1 MALPPSYKV
10 RSAASDIGAQ
20 LQTWRKLRGLTTQ
33 QLSDRAG
40 ISRATLQRVE
50 NGDGAVNFLTVLRVA
65 QVLGVLDALVL
76 STDPYETDFGRAR
89 ADQSLP
95 ERVRQ

>member
-1 MALPPSYKV
+1 V

-20 LQTWRKLRGLTTQ
+20 LRVWRKLRGLTAQ
-33 QLSDRAG
+33 QLAERAG
-40 ISRATLQRVE
+40 ISRATIQRVE
-50 NGDGAVNFLTVLRVA
+50 SGDGAVNFLTILRVA

-76 STDPYETDFGRAR
+76 ATDPYETDFGRAR